1 MHASSTGM
9 LQDTIRF
16 VIKLVV
22 IVLVSFNSSS
32 CHLKF
37 NMTAA
42 GSLGHRY
49 FPYHISVQGLSQLC
63 VEQPKLDSARFR

>member
-42 GSLGHRY
+42 G
-49 FPYHISVQGLSQLC
+49 V
-63 VEQPKLDSARFR
+63 